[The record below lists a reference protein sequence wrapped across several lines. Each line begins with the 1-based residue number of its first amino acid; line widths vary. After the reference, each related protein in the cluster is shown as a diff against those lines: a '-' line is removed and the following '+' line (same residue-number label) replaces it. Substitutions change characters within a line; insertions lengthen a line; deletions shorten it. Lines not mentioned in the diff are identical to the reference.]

1 MPFWTV
7 LRGDIRQTVRSWMY
21 LLGMG
26 TYAALGLGL
35 VLHRAAMYRQAGL
48 SQSAAALLGELL
60 FMALVSG
67 ATWAVFLSAGAI
79 SGERQLLADA
89 ILCRGVSRYQYYA
102 GKWMARVVLVSASF
116 LFCGAA
122 IAGIGLCLLHY
133 DVRAD
138 GVGVALLWLASVF
151 AAVVTLGVSRQCL
164 EREHSFLGR
173 RRVACGSRTGS
184 AFHYAAIGRVQPH
197 PAVRPVFSSHARRNG
212 FRGTGPQSGLLRGR
226 YALDRSGGSHRF
238 RPPGYLKTGISADWP
253 GAGCDMGLLPRSVL
267 STTISAMV
275 PRSSSV
281 AGLFQQ
287 WIGTILGR
295 ARHRGRRLRVG
306 AALLPLPRPKGD
318 RTR

>member
-151 AAVVTLGVSRQCL
+151 AAVVTLGVSVSALSESTLFSVVVVWLAVHGLGVLFTMLQL
-164 EREHSFLGR
+164 EECNPIRLCDRFSRAMREGMAFEELARSL
-173 RRVACGSRTGS
+173 AC
-184 AFHYAAIGRVQPH
+184 YAGATLLIGLVGAIG
-197 PAVRPVFSSHARRNG
+197 FARR
-212 FRGTGPQSGLLRGR
+212 
-226 YALDRSGGSHRF
+226 D
-238 RPPGYLKTGISADWP
+238 I
-253 GAGCDMGLLPRSVL
+253 
-267 STTISAMV
+267 
-275 PRSSSV
+275 
-281 AGLFQQ
+281 
-287 WIGTILGR
+287 
-295 ARHRGRRLRVG
+295 
-306 AALLPLPRPKGD
+306 
-318 RTR
+318 